1 MDRRRPFNA
10 RAMSWQVVGYL
21 AMAFIVIMMGIP
33 LFWMLTGSLK
43 TLGEIYTFPPVWI
56 PNHPQWSNFSDAW
69 NRAPFERFYLNSIIT
84 TFIGMSIELVNAT
97 LTAYALAFLRFPYK
111 RLVFILI
118 LAALMIPSQVTILPN
133 FLTMANLDWVNTYQG
148 IILPGASVAFGTFLL
163 RQYFMGL
170 PKDVL
175 DAAKVDGC
183 SHLRLLW
190 SVVIPMS
197 KPVLVT
203 FGLLSIVWKW
213 NEFLWTLVITN
224 TLDMRTLPIGI
235 AYLFDVEG
243 NTQWGVVMAGTI
255 FVVAPMLVIFLLA
268 QRYIVEG
275 ITAGAT
281 KG

>member
-1 MDRRRPFNA
+1 MDRRRPFNV
-10 RAMSWQVVGYL
+10 RAMSWQAIGYL

-56 PNHPQWSNFSDAW
+56 PTDPQWSNFSDAW

>member
-1 MDRRRPFNA
+1 MDRRRPFNV
-10 RAMSWQVVGYL
+10 RGMSWQVVGYL
-21 AMAFIVIMMGIP
+21 AMALIVIAMGIP

-56 PNHPQWSNFSDAW
+56 PTDPQWSNFSEAW
-69 NRAPFERFYLNSIIT
+69 GRAPFERFYLNSIIT

-224 TLDMRTLPIGI
+224 TLEMRTLPIGI